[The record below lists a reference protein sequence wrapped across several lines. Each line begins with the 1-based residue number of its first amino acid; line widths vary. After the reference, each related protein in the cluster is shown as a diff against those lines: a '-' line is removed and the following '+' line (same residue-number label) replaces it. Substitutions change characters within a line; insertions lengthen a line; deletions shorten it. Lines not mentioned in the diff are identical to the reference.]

1 MGKVLSQRFDIFYCV
16 SSKEAKTSAFVSARQ
31 GLRPL

>member
-1 MGKVLSQRFDIFYCV
+1 MGKVLKQGFDIFYRV
-16 SSKEAKTSAFVSARQ
+16 FTKQAKTSAFAWARQ